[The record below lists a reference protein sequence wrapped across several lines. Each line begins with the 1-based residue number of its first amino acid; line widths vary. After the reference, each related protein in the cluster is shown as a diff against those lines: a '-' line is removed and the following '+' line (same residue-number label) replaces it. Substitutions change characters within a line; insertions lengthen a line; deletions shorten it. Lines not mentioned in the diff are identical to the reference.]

1 MDPVQIEDKST
12 FILLKQNHGYPGDA
26 RVNEFI
32 DIV

>member
-1 MDPVQIEDKST
+1 MDSVQIEDKST
-12 FILLKQNHGYPGDA
+12 FILLEQNRGYPGDE